1 MTEQD
6 IRERFS
12 RIAEHLN
19 EQSRRLWCA
28 NEALSIGWGGIT
40 LVAKATGM
48 SRTSITV
55 GIEELQGIRALPAQ
69 RIRRSGGGR
78 EKNHGTRSGAR

>member
-6 IRERFS
+6 VRERFS

-19 EQSRRLWCA
+19 EQSKRLWCA
-28 NEALSIGWGGIT
+28 NEALALGWGGIS

-48 SRTSITV
+48 SRTTITA
-55 GIEELQGIRALPAQ
+55 GIDELLGIRAQPDHG
-69 RIRRSGGGR
+69 IRRSGAGR
-78 EKNHGTRSGAR
+78 KKNHGTRS